1 MVISYSFRDP
11 SAYNI
16 KRNIQ
21 TMLVD
26 QGLGKVSEFKY
37 NYMKVRR
44 AASFKLFI
52 PKCFVKIPF
61 QRKLLAVSKIP
72 SEFFLKTFM
81 TLLN

>member
-26 QGLGKVSEFKY
+26 QGLGKVHEFKY
-37 NYMKVRR
+37 NYMKVCDFR
-44 AASFKLFI
+44 LVQ
-52 PKCFVKIPF
+52 KCFIKILF
-61 QRKLLAVSKIP
+61 QRKLQKVSNIP
-72 SEFFLKTFM
+72 SGFFKNT
-81 TLLN
+81 